1 LKEFKFEAMRNKQLL
16 FTLLILLFS
25 ALRAEAATYT
35 VKAAGGG
42 NYSTISACAAVAV
55 AGDNCVIY
63 AGTYN
68 ETVSPAHS
76 GSSGSPITFST
87 NPGDSVT
94 VTGWNLG
101 SLSYITI
108 TGSSAAPM
116 IVTQAVTWSAI
127 THSIFQYIS
136 NTAGAGGSCFGGN
149 GWYQSGQPS
158 SYNQFLNLTLQYCGG
173 KSNNSSGAI
182 ELEGHYNLFD
192 TINVSY
198 SQAGVTLSGQYNVI
212 RNSTFGPT
220 SLAVIGSNHS
230 QPVEN
235 SVACGGGSG
244 ADIPGGM
251 QHLLYE
257 NNYSAQW
264 RGGNSHGTAL
274 ITDTGSTV
282 CGTTSNVFRLSQTMD
297 SGSYS
302 TEIYSSLNTY
312 FYNDSFSDTQLDAG
326 TKDQED
332 YQFDPS
338 APNSRTINNI
348 FANMTQ
354 AGATDWCIYADTPLV
369 ENHNLCFNTGSSGSW
384 NGPSTGSG
392 SSYDASD
399 IFNKDPLFVNAD
411 TNLQL
416 QSGSPASGAG
426 GPLTT
431 AVGSGAVST
440 SLTVADAG
448 FFSWGYGIPNVQPD
462 WIRIGASTTVQISSI
477 NYSTNVITLASPVTW
492 SSGAGVYLY
501 KSSNG
506 AIVLNGANP
515 DIGAF
520 PFGSA
525 SGSSGS
531 QAPPVPPTNVQAT
544 AK

>member
-1 LKEFKFEAMRNKQLL
+1 M
-16 FTLLILLFS
+16 
-25 ALRAEAATYT
+25 
-35 VKAAGGG
+35 
-42 NYSTISACAAVAV
+42 
-55 AGDNCVIY
+55 VI
-63 AGTYN
+63 
-68 ETVSPAHS
+68 
-76 GSSGSPITFST
+76 
-87 NPGDSVT
+87 
-94 VTGWNLG
+94 
-101 SLSYITI
+101 
-108 TGSSAAPM
+108 
-116 IVTQAVTWSAI
+116 TQAIVWLAI
-127 THSIFQYIS
+127 THSVFQYIT
-136 NTAGAGGSCFGGN
+136 NTGGTGGPCFGGN
-149 GWYQSGQPS
+149 GWYQTGQPS

-173 KSNNSSGAI
+173 TSNNSSGAI

-192 TINVSY
+192 TIKVSY
-198 SQAGVTLSGQYNVI
+198 TQAGVTLSGQFNVI

-235 SVACGGGSG
+235 SVACGGSSS
-244 ADIPGGM
+244 DITGGM

-264 RGGNSHGTAL
+264 RGGDSHGTAL
-274 ITDTGSTV
+274 ITDTGSTK

-312 FYNDSFSDTQLDAG
+312 FYNDSFSNTQLDNGA
-326 TKDQED
+326 KDQED

-354 AGATDWCIYADTPLV
+354 LGATDWCIYGDTPLI
-369 ENHNLCFNTGSSGSW
+369 ENHNLCFNSGYSGSW
-384 NGPSTGSG
+384 NGPSTGGG

-399 IFNKDPLFVNAD
+399 IFNKDPLYVNAD

-416 QSGSPASGAG
+416 QSGSPAIGVG

-431 AVGSGAVST
+431 AVGSGTVST

-462 WIRIGASTTVQISSI
+462 WIRIGPSTTVQIASI
-477 NYSTNVITLASPVTW
+477 NYSTNVITLASPVSW
-492 SSGAGVYLY
+492 ASGAGVYLY
-501 KSSNG
+501 KDSSGN
-506 AIVLNGANP
+506 IQLNSANP
-515 DIGAF
+515 SLGAF
-520 PFGSA
+520 PAGSTSISTA
-525 SGSSGS
+525 
-531 QAPPVPPTNVQAT
+531 PVPPTNINVT
-544 AK
+544 VH